1 MRIRTLT
8 SFTALVLVV
17 AACGTGESADTTTP
31 APVTA
36 PAPEAVLLSYS
47 LKDGQTFTYEVTLD
61 QQIEMTVEGDPTAL
75 GEEDMPGDVSIT
87 VNGTSTIT
95 QEIADGP
102 EPGTFAVTVT
112 GDFSDLEFAG
122 TIDGEQIEKGETP
135 DFAEMGPIDVTI
147 IVDEQGHIIP
157 EENPDLGE
165 DLFGGLGQMDM
176 LEQFA
181 PGAGIG
187 QFIGPPFSDQEVT
200 VGDTWSDTV
209 EIPTMPGSDP
219 VTSQIDSEVVGTD
232 TVEGHDVFVIETT
245 TATSAIDF
253 DLAEILIGFLTA
265 FVPDDATDEERAEI
279 DQIASELR
287 FAFAV
292 DPQTANLTTWF
303 DAAEGVTRQAEY
315 DGVTHMTMDMK
326 VPNDESGEMVEMKMD
341 MSIDQTVGYR
351 LVSLETA

>member
-1 MRIRTLT
+1 MRIRTIA
-8 SFTALVLVV
+8 SFVVLALVI
-17 AACGTGESADTTTP
+17 AACGAGESADTTVP
-31 APVTA
+31 APSTT
-36 PAPEAVLLSYS
+36 PAPEAVLLSYA
-47 LKDGQTFTYEVTLD
+47 LEDGQTFTYEVTLD

-75 GEEDMPGDVSIT
+75 GEEDVPGDVSMT
-87 VNGTSTIT
+87 VNGTTTIT
-95 QEIADGP
+95 HEVAEGP
-102 EPGTFAVTVT
+102 EPGTYAVTIT

-122 TIDGEQIEKGETP
+122 TVDGEQIDSGETP
-135 DFAEMGPIDVTI
+135 EFAEMGPLDVTI
-147 IVDEQGHIIP
+147 IVDEQGNIIP
-157 EENPDLGE
+157 EENPGLGE

-181 PGAGIG
+181 PGAGTG
-187 QFIGPPFSDQEVT
+187 QFVGPPFSDQEVT
-200 VGDTWSDTV
+200 VGDTWSETV

-219 VTSQIDSEVVGTD
+219 ISSQIDSEVVGTD
-232 TVEGHDVFVIETT
+232 TIEGNDVFVIETT

-265 FVPDDATDEERAEI
+265 FVPEDATDEELAEI

-303 DAAEGVTRQAEY
+303 DAAAGITRQAEY
-315 DGVTHMTMDMK
+315 DGVTHMTMDIK
-326 VPNDESGEMVEMKMD
+326 VPDEETGEMVEMAMD

-351 LVSLETA
+351 LVELETA